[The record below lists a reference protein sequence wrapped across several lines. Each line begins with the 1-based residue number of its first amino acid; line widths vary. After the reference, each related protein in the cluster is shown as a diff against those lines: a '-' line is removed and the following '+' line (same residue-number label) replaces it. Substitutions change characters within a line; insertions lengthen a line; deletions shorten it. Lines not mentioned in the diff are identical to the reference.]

1 MPKRSRET
9 YLDDTCKRFKEEV
22 YTTEV
27 YTTKRKHEEEPQ
39 ESRKRQRQVT
49 EEYVSK
55 LESDN
60 VMMREACMGAGATIE
75 ALRNKV
81 KQLEMLLNIQ
91 RSQMERIRINSD
103 ITVY

>member
-9 YLDDTCKRFKEEV
+9 YLDDTCKRFKE
-22 YTTEV
+22 EV

-49 EEYVSK
+49 EEYISK

-75 ALRNKV
+75 TLQNKV
-81 KQLEMLLNIQ
+81 KQLEMLLNLQ

>member
-1 MPKRSRET
+1 
-9 YLDDTCKRFKEEV
+9 
-22 YTTEV
+22 V
-27 YTTKRKHEEEPQ
+27 YTTKRKHEDEPQ
-39 ESRKRQRQVT
+39 GSRKRQRQVT

-60 VMMREACMGAGATIE
+60 LMMREACMGAGATIDG
-75 ALRNKV
+75 LRNKV
-81 KQLEMLLNIQ
+81 NHLETLLNIQ